1 MGSDK
6 DNKNSEKVKL
16 QLLNICKKYENASIL
31 EDLNLD
37 VFKGEM
43 LCLLGPSGCGKTT
56 ALKIIVGLLDQDCGQ
71 IMLDGIDIS
80 QLPPRKRNLG
90 MVFQN
95 HALFPHM
102 NVFDNIAY
110 GLRRKR
116 IKRFMVNNLVFEY
129 LEIVGLSG
137 YGMRKI
143 HELSGG
149 QQQRV
154 ALARSLVVEPRL
166 LLLDEPLS
174 SLDARL
180 RSSMRG
186 EIKRIQKKLGLTSI
200 YVTHDQEEA
209 MGIADRIAVMNNGK
223 IEQVDIP
230 KNIYEEPTS
239 LFVAE
244 FVGKTNLFRI
254 KPKNNSFLLFGKNI
268 PIPGNMGRTISNS
281 ITCAIRPEHV
291 NLKRCNNSELQGI
304 VLEKLY
310 LGPIVRY
317 SVPVDYIKTQKIII
331 SDMRNVDADFEPG
344 DCVKIDIM
352 EKKIFFLANGI
363 ALEIFEQSAG

>member
-1 MGSDK
+1 MGSRKNK
-6 DNKNSEKVKL
+6 DNSQEVELQIKNIS
-16 QLLNICKKYENASIL
+16 KKYGDTL
-31 EDLNLD
+31 VLYDLSLD
-37 VFKGEM
+37 IFKGEM

-56 ALKIIVGLLDQDCGQ
+56 VLKIVVGLVEQDCGQ
-71 IMLDGIDIS
+71 IIINKKDIS
-80 QLPPRKRNLG
+80 SLPPRKRNLG
-90 MVFQN
+90 LVFQN
-95 HALFPHM
+95 YALFPHL

-116 IKRFMVNNLVFEY
+116 IKKSIVNSLVSEY
-129 LEIVGLSG
+129 LVIVGLSG
-137 YGMRKI
+137 YEMRKI

-154 ALARSLVVEPRL
+154 ALARSLVIEPSL

-209 MGIADRIAVMNNGK
+209 MSIADRIAVMNNGR
-223 IEQVDIP
+223 IEQIDTP
-230 KNIYEEPTS
+230 KKIYEKPSS

-244 FVGKTNLFRI
+244 FVGKTNLFSI
-254 KPKNNSFLLFGKNI
+254 TPTNNNFILLGKNI
-268 PIPGNMGRTISNS
+268 PIPQSMFDSFPDT

-291 NLKRCNNSELQGI
+291 ILKKCSNTESPGI
-304 VLEKLY
+304 VLEKTY
-310 LGPIVRY
+310 LGSVVRY
-317 SVPVDYIKTQKIII
+317 SIQLTFSQAQSTVLI
-331 SDMRNVDADFEPG
+331 SDIHNISAVFEPG
-344 DCVKIDIM
+344 DLVYVDIM
-352 EKKIFFLANGI
+352 EEKIIFLKK
-363 ALEIFEQSAG
+363 